1 MKSIKSMEVAA
12 VRVAPEK
19 FSKVIRTKAVPRKPT
34 PNTKDPGFLYRGAT
48 AEVEM
53 GGYKVR
59 LVMDETYIVAE
70 LGDPN
75 NIVVT
80 LKKPGVGIKFVI
92 TPKEY
97 AKYLVPGRNSFS
109 DVDPYPKVKV
119 KSFV

>member
-1 MKSIKSMEVAA
+1 MKKPSK
-12 VRVAPEK
+12 APEK

-34 PNTKDPGFLYRGAT
+34 PNIKDPGFLYRGAT
-48 AEVEM
+48 AEIEM

-59 LVMDETYIVAE
+59 LVMDETYIMAE

-80 LKKPGVGIKFVI
+80 LKKPGVGIKINI
-92 TPKEY
+92 TSKEY